1 MKPSTTTVV
10 AAVVGAFVIGG
21 AVGWGAA
28 RMGQGGSDA
37 QAPSR
42 WVARIDDAYISET
55 AFIDEM
61 RRRGGERPGQFQEL
75 EQKRQLL
82 DDLVY
87 RAALVKAAER
97 TGMTDQPELRRAID
111 QIVSNRYLQDT
122 LRQVQRE
129 LSVSNEDVRKYYE
142 AHADEYAVPARKRVA
157 MLKISVA
164 ADAGEPAWKQAIER
178 MGQAREKA
186 AALDAGVPH
195 FGALAREISDD
206 AASRHRGGVIG
217 WIAEGRADRYSHDRA
232 VIEATRALEEP
243 GALSDVLRGQDGVYL
258 VRLVESEPRQARG
271 FDQLATGIR
280 QRLMQQRLAESEQQF
295 RQRLMREI
303 GVEVRESVLAAIPPL
318 APPGPPGQTEPQPPQ
333 PPAMPKDQ
341 G

>member
-1 MKPSTTTVV
+1 MKPSSTIIL
-10 AAVVGAFVIGG
+10 AAVIGAFVIGG

-28 RMGQGGSDA
+28 RLGQGSDVA
-37 QAPSR
+37 RDTPSR
-42 WVARIDDAYISET
+42 WVARIDDNYISES

-61 RRRGGERPGQFQEL
+61 RRRGGERPGQFQDL

-87 RAALVKAAER
+87 RAALVKAAQNA
-97 TGMTDQPELRRAID
+97 GLTDQPELRRAIE
-111 QIVSNRYLQDT
+111 QLVSSRYLQDT
-122 LRQVQRE
+122 LRQAQRD
-129 LSVSNEDVRKYYE
+129 LSVSDEDVRRYYG
-142 AHADEYAVPARKRVA
+142 AHAEEYTVPARKRVA
-157 MLKISVA
+157 MLKIAVA
-164 ADAGEPAWKQAIER
+164 ADAGEPAWKRAIAR
-178 MGQAREKA
+178 MGEARGKA
-186 AALDAGVPH
+186 VELEAGVPH

-217 WIAEGRADRYSHDRA
+217 WIAEGRTDRYSHDRA
-232 VIEATRALEEP
+232 VIEAARALETP
-243 GALSDVLRGQDGVYL
+243 GALSEVLRGQDGVYL

-271 FDQLATGIR
+271 FDQLAAGIR
-280 QRLMQQRLAESEQQF
+280 QRLMQQRLAESEDAF
-295 RQRLMREI
+295 RKRLMREV

-318 APPGPPGQTEPQPPQ
+318 SPAHSTDAPQ